1 MENALQQVL
10 ADVEAKIKALLEE
23 ITKLK
28 KTANNLADMAG
39 ETPIYSDIDIDQD
52 TSAGV
57 GPNRSDAYYGKKLA
71 TACREYLEFRRK
83 AVPVEEILSGLIQGG
98 FDFDALDWSAST
110 RLRALAMSMAK
121 NTAVFHRLPNSTWGL
136 LAWYP
141 AATEKRTGNAKGGG
155 KQPAKIK
162 RKRKGNKKTKGSASS
177 TTEPKAEAE
186 SST

>member
-1 MENALQQVL
+1 MDNALQQVL
-10 ADVEAKIKALLEE
+10 ADVQAKIKAHLDE

-39 ETPIYSDIDIDQD
+39 ETPIYADSDIEQD
-52 TSAGV
+52 TSAGA
-57 GPNRSDAYYGKKLA
+57 GPSRSDAYYGKKLA

-98 FDFDALDWSAST
+98 FDFDALDWAAST

-121 NTAVFHRLPNSTWGL
+121 NTAVFHRLPNNTWGL

-141 AATEKRTGNAKGGG
+141 TATEKRTEKAKDGG
-155 KQPAKIK
+155 KKSAKSK
-162 RKRKGNKKTKGSASS
+162 RRRKGKKKTKASASG
-177 TTEPKAEAE
+177 TTEAKAEAE
-186 SST
+186 PST